1 MNGSVET
8 RHDVRLALVVDKGNN
23 QCYDDRAK
31 RAKPALVVGRKE
43 HFMAQTTDKSNARTW
58 FQEMPSTLDHI
69 PLDKVRFYLLARLRE
84 INSEIDQIS
93 RSAPST
99 DWLLQRAGAPFVDL
113 NASAWDP
120 LLYLEYLKATRRAIV
135 ATIQML

>member
-1 MNGSVET
+1 
-8 RHDVRLALVVDKGNN
+8 
-23 QCYDDRAK
+23 
-31 RAKPALVVGRKE
+31 
-43 HFMAQTTDKSNARTW
+43 MAQTTDKSNARTW